1 MNKKLTL
8 SLDESVIQKA
18 KVYAENTGNSLSGLV
33 EDYFEKLVQPTQKET
48 PKSRLDAISGK
59 INLPKSFDDDQELRK
74 ALEEKH
80 LK

>member
-8 SLDESVIQKA
+8 SLDESIIKKA

-33 EDYFEKLVQPTQKET
+33 EDYFEQLVHPTREGSNGSKW
-48 PKSRLDAISGK
+48 KAISGK
-59 INLPKSFDDDQELRK
+59 IELPENFDEEKELRD
-74 ALEEKH
+74 ALEKKH